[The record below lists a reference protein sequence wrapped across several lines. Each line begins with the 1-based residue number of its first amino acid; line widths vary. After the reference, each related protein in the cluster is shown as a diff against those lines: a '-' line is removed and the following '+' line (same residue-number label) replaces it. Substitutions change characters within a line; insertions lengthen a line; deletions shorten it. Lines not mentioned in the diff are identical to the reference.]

1 MVCEE
6 AECDIVVS
14 EERVFSGNAATV
26 LGRLAVLSLS

>member
-1 MVCEE
+1 MK
-6 AECDIVVS
+6 IFKVVS